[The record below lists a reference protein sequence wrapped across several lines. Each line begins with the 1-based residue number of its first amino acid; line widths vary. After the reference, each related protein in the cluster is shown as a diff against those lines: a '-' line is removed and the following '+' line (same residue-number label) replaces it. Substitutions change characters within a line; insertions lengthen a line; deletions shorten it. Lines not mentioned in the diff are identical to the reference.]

1 MKIVSFALAFAAAIN
16 VAFAAPLTAHAAP
29 TNVQP
34 IPYAPSQPV
43 PVGQPPS
50 QPLPPLPPTTAPVAA
65 TGGNDVIVLK
75 GGGML
80 RGRLIEVIP
89 NDHAT
94 ISLPTGQNAI
104 VEWSRIDR
112 IEQQQQAAPSVLV
125 QGKTAAAPGPSG
137 MVWIHI
143 DSDHELVLEGR
154 PADGG
159 WSIVCTAP
167 CDTGVPLEYEYRIS
181 GSGIRTSHSFRIEG
195 AAGQHVILSV
205 KAGSKAGFVGG
216 IVLAS
221 ISPVVIVVG
230 LLVALVGAIEQT
242 DYTTLDCAGC
252 STNSS
257 GKSTET
263 TGWIITLVGVGGLV
277 IGIVLVATNARTSQ
291 TQEVLR
297 PGAPP
302 PRRDDAWL
310 RVPTWHEMSGAER
323 ALPPIQSAPIF
334 SRSF

>member
-1 MKIVSFALAFAAAIN
+1 MKIASFALAFAAAIN

-242 DYTTLDCAGC
+242 DDTTL
-252 STNSS
+252 
-257 GKSTET
+257 
-263 TGWIITLVGVGGLV
+263 GLR
-277 IGIVLVATNARTSQ
+277 GMLDQLLR
-291 TQEVLR
+291 QEHRDDRVDHH
-297 PGAPP
+297 
-302 PRRDDAWL
+302 PRRCRRPRHRDRARRD
-310 RVPTWHEMSGAER
+310 ER
-323 ALPPIQSAPIF
+323 AHVADAGGPPARRAPA
-334 SRSF
+334 STRRRVAPRADLARDVRR